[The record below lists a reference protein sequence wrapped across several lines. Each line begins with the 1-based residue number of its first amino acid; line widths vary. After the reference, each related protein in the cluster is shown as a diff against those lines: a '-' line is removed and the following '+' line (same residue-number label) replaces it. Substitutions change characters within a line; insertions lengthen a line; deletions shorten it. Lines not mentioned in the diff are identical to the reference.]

1 MVKLVVTPFSS
12 FFPVCAECWMT
23 LASLGLGLLQI
34 YLHLVVFVLLLPH
47 NIVMMLKRT
56 WKGLI
61 NDHESWWH
69 PDRRKTEDEMV
80 FICGSRID
88 HFARIAAHFSLQFT
102 ISAARTLQLT
112 EGEQLLVG
120 SINHQ
125 LKIIQWHNSWMNL
138 FSMIVD
144 LCQYTHYQY
153 CQSVEL
159 FRIVAFWLFP
169 KGCKSVPSRSF
180 VLLQRCSAACRE
192 IPASKN
198 GTSMCIVIITIITT
212 TGD

>member
-1 MVKLVVTPFSS
+1 MVKWSLPHFPPFS
-12 FFPVCAECWMT
+12 VCAEWPS
-23 LASLGLGLLQI
+23 SLGLGLLQI
-34 YLHLVVFVLLLPH
+34 YLHLVVFVLLLSH

-112 EGEQLLVG
+112 EREQLLFG
-120 SINHQ
+120 SISHQ

-138 FSMIVD
+138 FSMICRFVPI
-144 LCQYTHYQY
+144 YTL
-153 CQSVEL
+153 SIL
-159 FRIVAFWLFP
+159 SIGRIIQNCCFLTIP
-169 KGCKSVPSRSF
+169 
-180 VLLQRCSAACRE
+180 QRMWACSL
-192 IPASKN
+192 
-198 GTSMCIVIITIITT
+198 
-212 TGD
+212 

>member
-1 MVKLVVTPFSS
+1 MVVTPFSS
-12 FFPVCAECWMT
+12 FFRLCWMT
-23 LASLGLGLLQI
+23 LVLVLGLLQI
-34 YLHLVVFVLLLPH
+34 YLHLVVFVLLLSH

-112 EGEQLLVG
+112 EREQLLFG
-120 SINHQ
+120 NISHQ

-138 FSMIVD
+138 FSMICRFVPIYTLSILSIGRIIQNCQLLLSD
-144 LCQYTHYQY
+144 YSPEDVSVFPLEALC
-153 CQSVEL
+153 C
-159 FRIVAFWLFP
+159 
-169 KGCKSVPSRSF
+169 
-180 VLLQRCSAACRE
+180 CSAAVLHAGRNLHQRMEHQC
-192 IPASKN
+192 ALLLLQ
-198 GTSMCIVIITIITT
+198 
-212 TGD
+212 

>member
-1 MVKLVVTPFSS
+1 MVVTPFSS
-12 FFPVCAECWMT
+12 FFRLCWMT
-23 LASLGLGLLQI
+23 LVLGLGLLQI
-34 YLHLVVFVLLLPH
+34 YLHLVVFVLLLSH

-112 EGEQLLVG
+112 EREQLLFG
-120 SINHQ
+120 SISHQ

-138 FSMIVD
+138 FSMICRFVPIYTLSILSIGRIIQNCCFLTIPQD
-144 LCQYTHYQY
+144 VSVFPLEALC
-153 CQSVEL
+153 C
-159 FRIVAFWLFP
+159 
-169 KGCKSVPSRSF
+169 
-180 VLLQRCSAACRE
+180 CSAACRE
-192 IPASKN
+192 KPASKN
-198 GTSMCIVIITIITT
+198 GTSMCNVIITIITT

>member
-1 MVKLVVTPFSS
+1 MVVTQFPPF
-12 FFPVCAECWMT
+12 FRLRWMT
-23 LASLGLGLLQI
+23 LISILGLGALGLLQI
-34 YLHLVVFVLLLPH
+34 YLHLVVFMLLLSH

-112 EGEQLLVG
+112 EREQLLFG
-120 SINHQ
+120 SISHQ

-138 FSMIVD
+138 FSMIV
-144 LCQYTHYQY
+144 YTHTINIVNRKNY
-153 CQSVEL
+153 SEL
-159 FRIVAFWLFP
+159 LPSDYSPKDVRVFP
-169 KGCKSVPSRSF
+169 LEALCC
-180 VLLQRCSAACRE
+180 CSAAVLHAGRYLHQRMEHQC
-192 IPASKN
+192 ALLWLQ
-198 GTSMCIVIITIITT
+198 
-212 TGD
+212 